1 MSFEEEWRQARTDA
15 ADKGAVAM
23 RLNQTGG
30 GGATPDL
37 AVNSD
42 VLGPIG
48 ADAHVLYE
56 GVRRDTETVRVSNY
70 EAAVALTGAQFT
82 SGAQLMQVH
91 ERWYTQVGT
100 LRDACAQIS
109 NHLDYS
115 VAAHAKDDAEIRG
128 DLMAV
133 SKINELLK

>member
-1 MSFEEEWRQARTDA
+1 MSFEEEWRQARADA
-15 ADKGAVAM
+15 ADQRAVAM

-37 AVNSD
+37 AVKSD
-42 VLGPIG
+42 DLGAIG

-56 GVRRDTETVRVSNY
+56 GVKRDTETVRVSNY
-70 EAAVALTGAQFT
+70 EAAKTLTSHQFT
-82 SGAQLMQVH
+82 SGAQLMQAH

-115 VAAHAKDDAEIRG
+115 IAAHAKDDAEIRG
-128 DLMAV
+128 DLMTV

>member
-1 MSFEEEWRQARTDA
+1 MSFGDEWRQARDA
-15 ADKGAVAM
+15 ADKPAVAM

-37 AVNSD
+37 AVKD
-42 VLGPIG
+42 DDLGPIG
-48 ADAHVLYE
+48 ADANVLYE
-56 GVRRDTETVRVSNY
+56 GVKRDAETVRVSNY
-70 EAAVALTGAQFT
+70 EAAAALTAAQFT
-82 SGAQLMQVH
+82 CGAQLMQVH

-128 DLMAV
+128 ELMAV

>member
-1 MSFEEEWRQARTDA
+1 MSFEEEWRQSRAEA
-15 ADKGAVAM
+15 AGKPAVAM

-37 AVNSD
+37 AVKRD
-42 VLGPIG
+42 ELGPIG
-48 ADAHVLYE
+48 ADANVLYE
-56 GVRRDTETVRVSNY
+56 GVRRDTEIPRVSNY
-70 EAAVALTGAQFT
+70 EAAAALTGAQFT
-82 SGAQLMQVH
+82 SGAQLLKVH
-91 ERWYTQVGT
+91 ERWYAQVAI

-128 DLMAV
+128 DLTAV

>member
-1 MSFEEEWRQARTDA
+1 
-15 ADKGAVAM
+15 
-23 RLNQTGG
+23 
-30 GGATPDL
+30 
-37 AVNSD
+37 
-42 VLGPIG
+42 

-70 EAAVALTGAQFT
+70 EAAAALATHQFT
-82 SGAQLMQVH
+82 CGAQLMQVH

-115 VAAHAKDDAEIRG
+115 IAAHAKDDAEIRG

>member
-1 MSFEEEWRQARTDA
+1 MSFEKEWRQARTDA
-15 ADKGAVAM
+15 TENRAVAT

-30 GGATPDL
+30 GGATPNL

-42 VLGPIG
+42 ALGPIG
-48 ADAHVLYE
+48 ADAHALYE
-56 GVRRDTETVRVSNY
+56 GVKRDTETVRVSNY
-70 EAAVALTGAQFT
+70 EAAAALTTGQFT
-82 SGAQLMQVH
+82 CGAQLMQVH

-133 SKINELLK
+133 SKINGLLK

>member
-1 MSFEEEWRQARTDA
+1 MSFEEEWRQARGDA
-15 ADKGAVAM
+15 AEQPAVAM

-37 AVNSD
+37 AVKSD
-42 VLGPIG
+42 ALGPIG

-56 GVRRDTETVRVSNY
+56 GVKRDTETVRVSNY
-70 EAAVALTGAQFT
+70 EAAAALTAGRFT
-82 SGAQLMQVH
+82 CGAQLMQVH

>member
-1 MSFEEEWRQARTDA
+1 MSFEEEWRQARADA
-15 ADKGAVAM
+15 PEEPAVAM

-37 AVNSD
+37 AVKSD
-42 VLGPIG
+42 ALGPIG
-48 ADAHVLYE
+48 ADAYVLYE
-56 GVRRDTETVRVSNY
+56 GVKRDAETVRVSNY
-70 EAAVALTGAQFT
+70 EAAAALAAAQFT
-82 SGAQLMQVH
+82 CGAQLMQVH

-115 VAAHAKDDAEIRG
+115 IAAHAKDDAEIRG